1 MFETTDA
8 LFTGICD
15 AIREKDKTTAL
26 IRHQDIPAR
35 ISAINGGKENR
46 RYYIYKSGEE
56 MNGHSITIYQK
67 GTSSRKTEGW
77 IYIHYYF
84 MQTISSDLISAGGYK
99 KVGLTFLADSTNNAY
114 TPKFT
119 VFSLRDTPDASISG
133 NDYEQTGMAYIEQ
146 DILRYPD
153 SKNHIS
159 GTVYFDIPD
168 DLEEFY
174 IVFQTVNV
182 DFYIEEIWLE

>member
-1 MFETTDA
+1 MTYETTDA
-8 LFTGICD
+8 LFAGICD
-15 AIREKDKTTAL
+15 EIRAKDGTTAL
-26 IRHQDIPAR
+26 IRHQDIPER
-35 ISAINGGKENR
+35 IACLSVAGGVK
-46 RYYIYKSGEE
+46 YYIYKSGEE
-56 MNGHSITIYQK
+56 MNGHSFIIYQK
-67 GTSSRKTEGW
+67 GSSSRKTEGW

-99 KVGLTFLADSTNNAY
+99 KVGLMFLADSTKNAY
-114 TPKFT
+114 APKFT
-119 VFSLRDTPDASISG
+119 VFSLRDTPDASISV
-133 NDYEQTGMAYIEQ
+133 NDYGPTGMAYIEQ

-153 SKNHIS
+153 SKNRIS